1 LPPIDEPVLATELQG
16 QNSAIETIAISP
28 DGALLAA
35 AGAEG
40 FIDLW
45 RLPGYEPAGSLAGSA
60 YAVHTLDFS
69 PDGATLAAGGHD
81 GILRLWDVSAL
92 KERQAFRP
100 SLATII
106 YRLDFSPDGGTL
118 AVGTQLCVVQIVG
131 SDDGILRR
139 TLPQRGCGASSLRW
153 VQSWGIDHLPDGEA
167 ILTGDGR
174 GCCGGSVQRWEQ
186 DRFEPPVVLAG
197 YGLPV
202 HDIAVHPDG
211 ELFAV
216 AEVGGPTVWIRATD
230 DGALVHEMRGHVFR
244 VTAIAFSPDG
254 SQLATVSRDGRLTL
268 WGVETGE
275 IQAQLAPGVG
285 PLTDV
290 AFTPDGARL
299 AASTADGRVLVWD
312 AAP

>member
-1 LPPIDEPVLATELQG
+1 MVHFLKLFLLPAMSIPLLFMQPAATRGASLEAGASLPLGNLLRLPPTDEPVLATELQG
-16 QNSAIETIAISP
+16 QNSAIEAIAISP

-100 SLATII
+100 TLATII
-106 YRLDFSPDGGTL
+106 YRLDYSPDGGTL

-174 GCCGGSVQRWEQ
+174 GCCGGSVQRWVQ
-186 DRFEPPVVLAG
+186 DRFEPPVDPG
-197 YGLPV
+197 GLRP
-202 HDIAVHPDG
+202 
-211 ELFAV
+211 
-216 AEVGGPTVWIRATD
+216 
-230 DGALVHEMRGHVFR
+230 
-244 VTAIAFSPDG
+244 
-254 SQLATVSRDGRLTL
+254 
-268 WGVETGE
+268 
-275 IQAQLAPGVG
+275 
-285 PLTDV
+285 
-290 AFTPDGARL
+290 ARPRHRCT
-299 AASTADGRVLVWD
+299 SGW
-312 AAP
+312 